1 MSTGFLPEDETFFA
15 DEAPVEIAPVELLP
29 SDDQLPAQQD
39 DPFASI
45 ERQIGAQLID
55 AEAGFSL
62 HLEKNPGAA
71 ARFQGNAI
79 RLLELRVELARLRAK
94 PTTGE
99 VVDNRTQIQMVN
111 LDAGAKQLVADILAR
126 RHT

>member
-15 DEAPVEIAPVELLP
+15 DEAPVEISPVELVP
-29 SDDQLPAQQD
+29 NNQMPVQQD

-45 ERQIGAQLID
+45 ERQISTQLVD

-79 RLLELRVELARLRAK
+79 RLLELRVELAKLRVK
-94 PTTGE
+94 PNTGD

-111 LDAGAKQLVADILAR
+111 LDAGAKQLVADLLAR
-126 RHT
+126 RRP

>member
-1 MSTGFLPEDETFFA
+1 MSPGFLPEDETFFA
-15 DEAPVEIAPVELLP
+15 GEEPVEIAPMELLP
-29 SDDQLPAQQD
+29 SDDQAPAQQN

-45 ERQIGAQLID
+45 ERQISTQLVD

-94 PTTGE
+94 PATGD

-111 LDAGAKQLVADILAR
+111 LDADAKQLVANLLAR
-126 RHT
+126 RHS